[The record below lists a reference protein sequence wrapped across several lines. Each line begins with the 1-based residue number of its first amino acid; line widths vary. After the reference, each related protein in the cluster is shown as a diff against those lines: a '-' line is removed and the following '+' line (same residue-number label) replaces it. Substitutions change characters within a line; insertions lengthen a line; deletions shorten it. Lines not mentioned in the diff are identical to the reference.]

1 MVQAGNS
8 VASAATGTKPES
20 KPTALIVAFWRSLQG
35 AAKADCVTVDKVKD
49 YDELDYCWEWVR
61 TYLYGFLTGRHR

>member
-1 MVQAGNS
+1 MISIVQAGNS

-35 AAKADCVTVDKVKD
+35 AAKADCVTVDKVQD
-49 YDELDYCWEWVR
+49 YDELNYC
-61 TYLYGFLTGRHR
+61 